1 MKQNKNDFSIEK
13 EDNSP
18 FESNNINNPK
28 NNAINKNEDPSLII
42 EKLLIC
48 IYNKNI
54 KSEKSK
60 KEEVNIDIYINK
72 VKKLCTKY
80 EDYYIILLLLKNI
93 RKLINKY
100 REIIFELPIITEIFQ
115 EKLSLN
121 YRERSNSQN
130 NKISLCYRI
139 KNFIRVD
146 IIYRTHK
153 SYPKYKAPG
162 TTIKTLFAE
171 LYNIKKCLKKSAPII
186 HNIFEIPLSHYDKF
200 SIEQCQR
207 EEYLNI
213 LICDKFIS
221 NEIHKNTDPKLNYL
235 LNELTKGNFSN
246 KKLMDEKIEF
256 FSTIYDRKKKFEKLL
271 TIEEIGSNIDERYP
285 EECEPIL
292 EEYSF
297 NNNYNYNNY
306 ISLEDIKNNYFLS
319 PEEDGE
325 KFYFNILE
333 GENIIENNLSNI
345 NKIQFENN
353 ININN
358 INNKEENNNIV
369 NDKNININNE
379 IINKIKE
386 KAIEQSKEIK
396 QNIIKKNEING
407 INNININIEGNN
419 KLLDTQNLFKKNNKK
434 DIINENFEKA
444 LKFNTKDNLN
454 NIIDKNINSP
464 HKPKRKYINILN
476 DERIIRDKEQ
486 YLFKSNKT
494 SNINNKKENNGNK
507 LNNTNN
513 NKLKVDKKEI
523 PSDIDDLVKYIT
535 NDDKKEIQNKKK
547 KKNKKKAK
555 KKNKNEIE
563 ANKDKD
569 KDEINIDNEDKKE
582 TEKNDEIN
590 EIKQNI
596 INNSINRFKIHK
608 IKFKYR
614 PKWLDKIAKYS

>member
-1 MKQNKNDFSIEK
+1 
-13 EDNSP
+13 
-18 FESNNINNPK
+18 
-28 NNAINKNEDPSLII
+28 
-42 EKLLIC
+42 
-48 IYNKNI
+48 
-54 KSEKSK
+54 
-60 KEEVNIDIYINK
+60 
-72 VKKLCTKY
+72 
-80 EDYYIILLLLKNI
+80 
-93 RKLINKY
+93 
-100 REIIFELPIITEIFQ
+100 
-115 EKLSLN
+115 
-121 YRERSNSQN
+121 
-130 NKISLCYRI
+130 
-139 KNFIRVD
+139 
-146 IIYRTHK
+146 
-153 SYPKYKAPG
+153 
-162 TTIKTLFAE
+162 
-171 LYNIKKCLKKSAPII
+171 
-186 HNIFEIPLSHYDKF
+186 
-200 SIEQCQR
+200 
-207 EEYLNI
+207 
-213 LICDKFIS
+213 
-221 NEIHKNTDPKLNYL
+221 
-235 LNELTKGNFSN
+235 
-246 KKLMDEKIEF
+246 MDEKIEF

-271 TIEEIGSNIDERYP
+271 TIEEIGSSIDERYP

-297 NNNYNYNNY
+297 NNNYNYNYNYNNY

-379 IINKIKE
+379 IINK
-386 KAIEQSKEIK
+386 IK

-476 DERIIRDKEQ
+476 DERIIRDKDQ

-582 TEKNDEIN
+582 TEENDEIN